1 MQVPL
6 LPKLRGNFA
15 EFLNQS
21 YLTRLRIL
29 TLPTCVGLRYGHQQY
44 SLRGFSWKQRINH
57 FRTLRSTSSVLSVN
71 ESPDLPKDS
80 AYNLEPGQ
88 PTPGWPTFL
97 RHPFTQTHIWRYR
110 NIDLF
115 AIAYAFRPQLRC
127 RLTLSRRAL
136 LRKPWAF
143 GEGDSHP
150 LFRYSCQHT
159 LFQDLHRTSRCD
171 FTGYWN
177 APLPLYQKIESAAS
191 VICLAPLNFRRGPT
205 RPVSC
210 YAFFKGWLLLSQP
223 PGCLSVPTTFPT

>member
-6 LPKLRGNFA
+6 LPKLRGYFA

-29 TLPTCVGLRYGHQQY
+29 TLPTCVGLRYGRQTY
-44 SLRGFSWKQRINH
+44 SLRGFSWKHRINH
-57 FRTLRSTSSVLSVN
+57 FRTHRSTSSVLSVN

-177 APLPLYQKIESAAS
+177 APLPLYHKDRIRSFGDMLSPVKFSARAHS
-191 VICLAPLNFRRGPT
+191 T
-205 RPVSC
+205 SE
-210 YAFFKGWLLLSQP
+210 LLRFL
-223 PGCLSVPTTFPT
+223 